1 MSSIPLM
8 EQYQK
13 VKKRYP
19 EEIVFFRLGDFYE
32 MFYDDAKTASKI
44 LEITLTSRYKGDKSV
59 PMAGIP
65 YHSATPYIRK
75 LLKAGYKIAVC
86 EQLEEADNASGK
98 LVERD
103 VIRVITPGTL
113 VEDSLLETQ
122 DNNFLAALNI
132 TKNKTGL
139 SWVDVSTGVFKV
151 AEGTLQ
157 EILTELNRLNP
168 SEYLVPENSVSEF
181 PKIIDRSKTSLSGSL
196 TSFPG
201 WAFDHDS
208 AYKSLTNHFGTAGL
222 GGFGCEDYT
231 AGIGAAGAIIEYL
244 HRTQAEPSS
253 VESSLA
259 TSGLKHIT
267 RLEPFIRTN
276 HLMIDRSTQSSLELV
291 RTMRGEENN
300 SLLAIM
306 NKTTTGMGARLLKEW
321 ILRPLRNI
329 EPINQ
334 RLSVVEWFLL
344 SPQKRRIIQ
353 KELKNINDIE
363 RIVGRLGTGKAN
375 PRDMVGLKTTL
386 LSLPAVKKQ
395 LAAETE
401 NPPLLRNIIEG
412 LDPLPELTDFINKAI
427 VDDPPLAITEGRI
440 IKTGFDAELD
450 KIRSTSRE
458 GKQWIARFQSDEI
471 KRTGISSLKV
481 GFNNIFG
488 YYIEITNPHK
498 DKIPA
503 DYIRK
508 QTLKNA
514 ERYIT
519 PQLKDYETQV
529 LHADE
534 RANKMEYELFKAIR
548 DKVSKYITA
557 LQKVASA
564 IAELDVLLS
573 FAQIAQ
579 ENNYC
584 KPTLTDETG
593 IKIIEGRHPVIE
605 KVAQVKFI
613 PNDTLLD
620 NEKNRIL
627 LITGPNM
634 AGKSTYIRQVAL
646 IALMAQMGSFVP
658 AREAEIGI
666 VDRIFTRVGASDEL
680 AKGASTFMV
689 EMNETS
695 HILNNATKQSLI
707 ILDEVGR
714 GTSTFDGVSI
724 AWAITEYIHDH
735 LGSRTLFATHYHE
748 LTELALLLPAVKNY
762 HVEVKEWKTK
772 NGEEIVFLHKIA
784 AGGTDKSYG
793 IQVARLA
800 GLPKSV
806 VERARLILTNLEA
819 QTLNEKD
826 QPRFAPIDAK
836 KITPTDPF
844 QLALF
849 QSKPSPVIKMI
860 KELDLDNLTP
870 LEALAKLQEL
880 KDKLKD

>member
-1 MSSIPLM
+1 M
-8 EQYQK
+8 EQYRE

-32 MFYDDAKTASKI
+32 MFYEDARTASKI

-65 YHSATPYIRK
+65 YHSATPYISK

-86 EQLEEADNASGK
+86 EQLEEAENANG
-98 LVERD
+98 LVARD

-113 VEDSLLETQ
+113 VEDNLLETQ
-122 DNNFLAALNI
+122 DNNFLAALNL

-139 SWVDVSTGVFKV
+139 AWVDVSTGAFKV
-151 AEGTLQ
+151 SEGSLD
-157 EILTELNRLNP
+157 EILTELTRLNP
-168 SEYLVPENSVSEF
+168 SEYLVPENSVNEL
-181 PKIIDRSKTSLSGSL
+181 PKIIAQAKTNLSGSL
-196 TSFPG
+196 TSFPA
-201 WAFDHDS
+201 WAFDRDS
-208 AYKSLTNHFGTAGL
+208 AYKTLTNHFQTAGL
-222 GGFGCEDYT
+222 GGFGCDDYS
-231 AGIGAAGAIIEYL
+231 AGLGAAGAIIEYL
-244 HRTQAEPSS
+244 RRIQAEPSS
-253 VESSLA
+253 VESSFA
-259 TSGLKHIT
+259 ASGLKHIT
-267 RLEPFIRTN
+267 RLAPFIRTN
-276 HLMIDRSTQSSLELV
+276 HLMIDRATQSSLELV
-291 RTMRGEENN
+291 RTMRGDENN

-306 NKTTTGMGARLLKEW
+306 NKTATGMGTRLLKEW
-321 ILRPLRNI
+321 ILRPLRSI
-329 EPINQ
+329 DPIKE
-334 RLSVVEWFLL
+334 RLSVVEWFFS
-344 SPQKRRIIQ
+344 SPQKRRTIQ
-353 KELKNINDIE
+353 KDLKNINDVE

-375 PRDMVGLKTTL
+375 PRDLVGLKTTL
-386 LSLPAVKKQ
+386 LSLPAIKKQ
-395 LAAETE
+395 LSMESE
-401 NPPLLRNIIEG
+401 SPQLLKNIIEG

-427 VDDPPLAITEGRI
+427 VDDPTFAITEGKI
-440 IKTGFDAELD
+440 IKAGFDVELD

-458 GKQWIARFQSDEI
+458 GKQWIAHFQSDEI

-481 GFNNIFG
+481 GFNNVFG

-498 DKIPA
+498 DKIPL

-534 RANKMEYELFKAIR
+534 RANKIEYELFKGIR
-548 DKVSKYITA
+548 DKVSQYITA

-584 KPTLTDETG
+584 KPVLTDETG
-593 IKIIEGRHPVIE
+593 IKITEGRHPVIE
-605 KVAQVKFI
+605 KAIQAKFI
-613 PNDTLLD
+613 PNDTCLD

-695 HILNNATKQSLI
+695 HILNNATKQSLV

-724 AWAITEYIHDH
+724 AWAITEYIHDR

-748 LTELALLLPAVKNY
+748 LTELSLLLPAVKNY

-784 AGGTDKSYG
+784 PGGTDKSYG

-806 VERARLILTNLEA
+806 VDRARLILANLEA

-826 QPRFAPIDAK
+826 QPKFAPVDAK
-836 KITPTDPF
+836 KITPTDPW

-849 QSKPSPVIKMI
+849 QSKPSPVVKMI

-880 KDKLKD
+880 KEKLKD